1 MLAAPS
7 GLEAASRL
15 LVPAGP
21 SSSRRGLVEGLDE
34 LLDGVG
40 RGSPEDDGAPLR
52 AAPPLLMVAPEP
64 GTRGRLAVV
73 DRLLIRPD
81 GWGDCSGG
89 LSACESCEGCRPPLR
104 PFPLRPERTGRARR
118 IPERRG
124 GMLAG
129 AP

>member
-1 MLAAPS
+1 M
-7 GLEAASRL
+7 G
-15 LVPAGP
+15 
-21 SSSRRGLVEGLDE
+21 EGLDE
-34 LLDGVG
+34 LLDGVE
-40 RGSPEDDGAPLR
+40 RGPPEDDGAPLR
-52 AAPPLLMVAPEP
+52 AAPSLLTVAPEP

-73 DRLLIRPD
+73 DRLLVRPD
-81 GWGDCSGG
+81 GWVGCSGG
-89 LSACESCEGCRPPLR
+89 LLACESCEGCLPPFR